1 MQMVK
6 DILWVSTVSAALV
19 TGLALLAMQAA
30 EMSGQVKP
38 RHAVIRVPGE
48 GE

>member
-1 MQMVK
+1 VQMIK
-6 DILWVSTVSAALV
+6 AIFLVSTIAALLATV
-19 TGLALLAMQAA
+19 LFFLALLAT